1 MVEIFDTGN
10 DIAMPMPKRLAMT
23 MRMGMDI
30 IKVSISGE
38 WDSGAGSDC
47 SEGVSEVD
55 GEEKEEEGRRKSRD
69 VKGEEDVKR
78 VRSRTSGE
86 EEESDRRVIQPD
98 ICAISQLLNFDEV
111 RWWQHLCLA
120 TFALN
125 GLFCS
130 KP

>member
-1 MVEIFDTGN
+1 MKWPCHGNEIDN
-10 DIAMPMPKRLAMT
+10 DNQ
-23 MRMGMDI
+23 MGMAI
-30 IKVSISGE
+30 IKVSIPGE

-55 GEEKEEEGRRKSRD
+55 GEEKEEEGRRKSRE
-69 VKGEEDVKR
+69 VKGEEDVKKR

-111 RWWQHLCLA
+111 RWCQHLRLA
-120 TFALN
+120 TF
-125 GLFCS
+125 FR
-130 KP
+130 

>member
-1 MVEIFDTGN
+1 M
-10 DIAMPMPKRLAMT
+10 
-23 MRMGMDI
+23 
-30 IKVSISGE
+30 
-38 WDSGAGSDC
+38 
-47 SEGVSEVD
+47 SEVE
-55 GEEKEEEGRRKSRD
+55 GEEKEDEGRRKSTAGGEEG
-69 VKGEEDVKR
+69 VKG
-78 VRSRTSGE
+78 VRRTSKE

-130 KP
+130 

>member
-1 MVEIFDTGN
+1 
-10 DIAMPMPKRLAMT
+10 MPMPMRLAMT
-23 MRMGMDI
+23 MKMGMAI
-30 IKVSISGE
+30 IKVSMSGE

-55 GEEKEEEGRRKSRD
+55 GEEKEEEGRRKSR
-69 VKGEEDVKR
+69 EEDVKR

-98 ICAISQLLNFDEV
+98 ICAINQLLNFDEV

-120 TFALN
+120 TLR
-125 GLFCS
+125 
-130 KP
+130 

>member
-1 MVEIFDTGN
+1 
-10 DIAMPMPKRLAMT
+10 MPMPMRLAMT
-23 MRMGMDI
+23 MKMGMAI
-30 IKVSISGE
+30 FKVSMSGE

-55 GEEKEEEGRRKSRD
+55 GEEKEEEGRRKSR
-69 VKGEEDVKR
+69 EEDVKR

-111 RWWQHLCLA
+111 RWWQHLRLA

-130 KP
+130 

>member
-1 MVEIFDTGN
+1 
-10 DIAMPMPKRLAMT
+10 MT
-23 MRMGMDI
+23 MKMGMAI
-30 IKVSISGE
+30 FKVSMSGE

-111 RWWQHLCLA
+111 RWWNHLCLA

>member
-1 MVEIFDTGN
+1 M
-10 DIAMPMPKRLAMT
+10 RLTMT
-23 MRMGMDI
+23 IKMGMAI
-30 IKVSISGE
+30 IKVSIPGE

-55 GEEKEEEGRRKSRD
+55 GEEKEEEGRRKSR
-69 VKGEEDVKR
+69 EEEVKR
-78 VRSRTSGE
+78 VKSRTSGE

-111 RWWQHLCLA
+111 RWCQHVRLA
-120 TFALN
+120 TFFALN

-130 KP
+130 KPRAFARM